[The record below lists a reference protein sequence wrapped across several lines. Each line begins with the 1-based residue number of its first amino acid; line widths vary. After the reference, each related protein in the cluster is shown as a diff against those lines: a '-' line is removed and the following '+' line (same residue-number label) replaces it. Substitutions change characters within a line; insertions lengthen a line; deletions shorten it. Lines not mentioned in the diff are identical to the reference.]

1 MTTTLNK
8 ASEDNIVSETP
19 ETPEI
24 QADTDILTPDTSV
37 EAETASPTAASQNDD
52 TVVITRVTLNYIVIA
67 VMFFA
72 VGLLIGAISF
82 RSTATI
88 DEAAIEAAV
97 QNVLVDAGMMQPPG
111 DMDVL
116 VDDDPYLG
124 PEDAPIVIVEFSAYA
139 CPYCGRHFEETL
151 EPLLENY
158 GQYIRYV
165 YRDMPII
172 NQAVSIPASLAANCA
187 LEQGQFWEYH
197 NAIFA
202 NQNALAQSGQ
212 PYLIQLAAELGL
224 DAESFTTCLT
234 EQQYMDEVIADAN
247 TGSALGITG
256 TPAFYINGAPH
267 NGARPYEYFETIILR
282 ELSAAGIDY

>member
-1 MTTTLNK
+1 M
-8 ASEDNIVSETP
+8 SETP
-19 ETPEI
+19 ETVEI
-24 QADTDILTPDTSV
+24 QGEADVSSPVTTPKTDVVTPQT
-37 EAETASPTAASQNDD
+37 TNDN
-52 TVVITRVTLNYIVIA
+52 VVVSRVTINYIVIA

-72 VGLLIGAISF
+72 VGLLIGAMSF

-116 VDDDPYLG
+116 VDDDPFLG

-202 NQNALAQSGQ
+202 NQNTLAQSGQ
-212 PYLIQLAAELGL
+212 TYLIQLASELEM
-224 DAESFTTCLT
+224 DTESFTTCLI
-234 EQQYMDEVIADAN
+234 EQNYMDEVIADAN
-247 TGSALGITG
+247 TGTALGITG
-256 TPAFYINGAPH
+256 TPAFYINGSPH

-282 ELSAAGIDY
+282 ELDAAGIDY